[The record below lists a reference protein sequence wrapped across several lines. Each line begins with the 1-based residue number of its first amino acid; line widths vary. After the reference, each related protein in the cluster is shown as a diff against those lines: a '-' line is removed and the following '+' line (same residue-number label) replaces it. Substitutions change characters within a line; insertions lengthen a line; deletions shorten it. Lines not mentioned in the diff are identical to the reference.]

1 MIKITK
7 VSEYLD
13 AIKDIDD
20 IMRDENT
27 EIERPVRFYRG
38 EEECFPTVISSLYQL
53 KNNNGSTIE
62 LVEKNLIREAKIRFP
77 EIVAECSDNIE
88 MLIKFQ
94 HYGLPTRLLD
104 ITSNPLIALFIAC
117 KKKEGENDG
126 RVMVCKSN
134 ETEYLDVKAIGTILG
149 IYGITRL
156 ESIIKKI
163 EHSALFTGLDKEKIE
178 LFLHKTIDKPLLFRA
193 PQSNPRIKVQQGAF
207 ILTPFK
213 VIMPGHSYDVD
224 YIDEEAGILDEMFDM
239 DKTIVIDKDYKK
251 TILDD
256 LDVMGYNEATIFP
269 EEEHKMNYIKEHY
282 MRFKK
287 YDWQF
292 NLSD

>member
-1 MIKITK
+1 MIKITR

-13 AIKDIDD
+13 VIKDIDD
-20 IMRDENT
+20 KMRDENT
-27 EIERPVRFYRG
+27 EIVRPVRFYRG
-38 EEECFPTVISSLYQL
+38 EEECFTTVISSLYRL
-53 KNNNGSTIE
+53 KNKDGSTIE
-62 LVEKNLIREAKIRFP
+62 FVEKNLIREAKIRFP
-77 EIVAECSDNIE
+77 EIVAECTDNIE

-104 ITSNPLIALFIAC
+104 ITSNPLIALYIAC
-117 KKKEGENDG
+117 KKKEGESDG

-134 ETEYLDVKAIGTILG
+134 ETDYIDVKTIGAILG

-163 EHSALFTGLDKEKIE
+163 EHLALFIGFDKEKIE
-178 LFLHKTIDKPLLFRA
+178 LFLQKTIDKPLLFRA

-207 ILTPFK
+207 VLTPFK
-213 VIMPGHSYDVD
+213 VIIPGHSCDVD
-224 YIDEEAGILDEMFDM
+224 YTDNETGKLDEMFDM
-239 DKTIVIDKDYKK
+239 EKTIVIDKEYKK

-256 LDVMGYNEATIFP
+256 LDIMGYNEATIFP

-282 MRFKK
+282 MRFRK
-287 YDWQF
+287 YDWQL

>member
-13 AIKDIDD
+13 VIKDIDD
-20 IMRDENT
+20 KMRDENT
-27 EIERPVRFYRG
+27 EIVRPIRFYRG

-53 KNNNGSTIE
+53 KNKDGSTIE

-77 EIVAECSDNIE
+77 EIVAECTDNIE

-104 ITSNPLIALFIAC
+104 ITSNPLIALYIAC
-117 KKKEGENDG
+117 KKKEAESDG
-126 RVMVCKSN
+126 RVLVCNSN
-134 ETEYLDVKAIGTILG
+134 EADYIDVKTIGTILG

-156 ESIIKKI
+156 KSLIKKI
-163 EHSALFTGLDKEKIE
+163 EQSAFFIDSDKERIE
-178 LFLHKTIDKPLLFRA
+178 FFLHKTIDKPLLFRA
-193 PQSNPRIKVQQGAF
+193 PQSNPRIKIQQGAF

-213 VIMPGHSYDVD
+213 VRLPGHSCVVD
-224 YIDEEAGILDEMFDM
+224 YRDEEEGILDEMFDM
-239 DKTIVIDKDYKK
+239 DKTIVIDKEYKK

-256 LDVMGYNEATIFP
+256 LDIMGYNEATIFP

-287 YDWQF
+287 YDWSLS
-292 NLSD
+292 LSD